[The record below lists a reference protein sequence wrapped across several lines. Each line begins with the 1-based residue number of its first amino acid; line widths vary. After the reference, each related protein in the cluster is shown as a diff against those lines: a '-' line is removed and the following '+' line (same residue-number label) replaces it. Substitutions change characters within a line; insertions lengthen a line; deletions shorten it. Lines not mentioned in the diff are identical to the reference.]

1 METRDSGRTVVYES
15 EVLEKTVPEN
25 DQIVQDASQPVGF
38 IQVSSAHIGY
48 KAQLWKVVKEDG
60 REVSREKV
68 NSSTY
73 QMSPKTATV
82 GTATEDPNVS
92 NMLQAAIATS
102 SISEVQNTLA
112 NIKAAQEEAAALTP
126 EELAA
131 IAAAQAAAQ
140 QAAQDAAAGN

>member
-1 METRDSGRTVVYES
+1 
-15 EVLEKTVPEN
+15 
-25 DQIVQDASQPVGF
+25 
-38 IQVSSAHIGY
+38 
-48 KAQLWKVVKEDG
+48 
-60 REVSREKV
+60 
-68 NSSTY
+68 
-73 QMSPKTATV
+73 MSPKTATV

-112 NIKAAQEEAAALTP
+112 NIKAAQEAAAALTP